1 MGLTLRLA
9 SHWAT
14 AGHARQQV
22 GEETG
27 RGLALRLNPL
37 TRQKHVVLDVEREL
51 HRISR
56 VGIWREGPRQGV
68 VHLSLLSRTNQESH
82 WVRRQVEQDS
92 SRIPNQAV
100 FERTGRPQSAS
111 GRSLAT

>member
-1 MGLTLRLA
+1 MRHTLRLA

-37 TRQKHVVLDVEREL
+37 TGQKHIVLDVEREL
-51 HRISR
+51 HRTSR
-56 VGIWREGPRQGV
+56 GGVWREGPRQGV
-68 VHLSLLSRTNQESH
+68 VPLSSLSRTNQESC

-92 SRIPNQAV
+92 SGIPNQAV
-100 FERTGRPQSAS
+100 FESTDRPQSAS
-111 GRSLAT
+111 GRSVAT